1 LFLAV
6 STVPAQSNDQ
16 TLQLLLQ
23 ELREFRQEIRGMS
36 LVSQQIQILLYRVQL
51 QDEATRK
58 ATQRHDQAIVKLRDA
73 ERALAEQ
80 TNGLKMAEEKLAS
93 LQNQSMRGS
102 LEEAIQQ
109 LKRSIEIW
117 FRDKNGYQAAEVT
130 AGSDLKAEQ
139 AKLSELQQRLDQLER
154 QLANYSAAPP
164 K

>member
-36 LVSQQIQILLYRVQL
+36 LVSQRIQILLYRVQL

-58 ATQRHDQAIVKLRDA
+58 ATQRYDQANVKLRDA

-117 FRDKNGYQAAEVT
+117 SRDKNGIRL
-130 AGSDLKAEQ
+130 LK
-139 AKLSELQQRLDQLER
+139 
-154 QLANYSAAPP
+154 
-164 K
+164 